1 MIDGADLSD
10 TVKQDASIVFRR
22 LGEAEAALHNLALE
36 KVHFHEVGAVDSIC
50 DIVASCLALS
60 LLGID
65 RIYISAVNV
74 GSRTV
79 RTEHGTLPIPAP
91 ATARLLYGRH
101 VYSRGL
107 AAELTTPRGA
117 ALLFLATSFGPLPAM
132 KITSSGYGAGDHD
145 FAEHANVLRAIIGEC
160 AQGEN
165 SAQAR

>member
-79 RTEHGTLPIPAP
+79 RTEHGTLPIPATFRVSP
-91 ATARLLYGRH
+91 ADPAPMLTLSMVPLTS
-101 VYSRGL
+101 VV
-107 AAELTTPRGA
+107 AAVPPEVAPA
-117 ALLFLATSFGPLPAM
+117 YCAL
-132 KITSSGYGAGDHD
+132 K
-145 FAEHANVLRAIIGEC
+145 V
-160 AQGEN
+160 
-165 SAQAR
+165 